1 MELFNRRELIFCVFP
16 VKSCICRCILSSQ
29 MSWLTAA
36 SSFENDVFDENA
48 DEMSV
53 MSKEWAS
60 NMKKRIRVNTAGCV
74 CCIAQSLS

>member
-1 MELFNRRELIFCVFP
+1 
-16 VKSCICRCILSSQ
+16 
-29 MSWLTAA
+29 MSWLKAA
-36 SSFENDVFDENA
+36 SSCGDDVFDENA

-60 NMKKRIRVNTAGCV
+60 NMKKRLRVNTARCV